1 MFTQATV
8 TLFLVALVIA
18 LIIALLFPF
27 LGRGEPNDK
36 SIVLPIFGL
45 LSISFGALA
54 VIVIVRTAV
63 ELWTNYQVG
72 QWFP

>member
-1 MFTQATV
+1 MQTTI
-8 TLFLVALVIA
+8 TLFSVAIVIA
-18 LIIALLFPF
+18 LIMALLFPF
-27 LGRGEPNDK
+27 LGRGEPNNK

-45 LSISFGALA
+45 LSISFGVLA

-63 ELWTNYQVG
+63 ELWINYQVG